1 MALAAG
7 WALTG
12 MGGEE
17 MDAVMARHPLY
28 PVVAAILTL
37 HTSKDIDSLSNKDMA
52 NAVGSIISDFP
63 DLELPVVA
71 AFTHGAMA
79 LRADA
84 GQGILEAALA
94 ARMSLASQ
102 DETMPISPSPDSSE
116 EETLGPK
123 GIGTM
128 RPATGEEESVKGY
141 HPSRRSEVYE
151 QAFQKIMSRYTAWST
166 LDDAARAA
174 LLESGRQIESGAR
187 QATAA
192 AQEAYAQL
200 AAATQQSTQDA
211 MQQIN
216 GFFAEVRKMV
226 GSIMTNEM
234 LLASKTKQ
242 PFSGTGILQVFPFF
256 HEQVASPQ

>member
-1 MALAAG
+1 MAG
-7 WALTG
+7 N
-12 MGGEE
+12 E

-37 HTSKDIDSLSNKDMA
+37 HTGKDIDSLSDQDMA
-52 NAVGSIISDFP
+52 SAVGSIITDFP
-63 DLELPVVA
+63 DLELPVIA

-84 GQGILEAALA
+84 GQDILDAAVA

-102 DETMPISPSPDSSE
+102 DETMPMSSSHDSSE

-123 GIGTM
+123 GTGAM
-128 RPATGEEESVKGY
+128 RPATGEEEGVKGY
-141 HPSRRSEVYE
+141 DPSRRSEVYE

-166 LDDAARAA
+166 LNDAARAA
-174 LLESGRQIESGAR
+174 LLESGRQVESGAR
-187 QATAA
+187 QANAA

-200 AAATQQSTQDA
+200 AAATQQSFQDT
-211 MQQIN
+211 MQQMN

-234 LLASKTKQ
+234 LLAGKTKQ
-242 PFSGTGILQVFPFF
+242 PFSSTGILQVFPFF
-256 HEQVASPQ
+256 HEPAASPQ